1 MQPAWS
7 SLVRCDLV
15 RCGFV
20 FGIERYLNISI
31 NKGTLAPFARPIMM
45 LAHFGNISMKWKET
59 FIAGLEVATVSVAVN
74 VALAIVDAFT
84 KFGFTMSYHIKY
96 NFFNW
101 WTTPS
106 RVVLTNYQLK
116 PGTGQLRLAPEHVH
130 QQGYFGS
137 YCRINITVGRF
148 WRYINKVKRKP
159 WCVGSGLD
167 VATAS
172 VAGNVALFIGLAEWF
187 WVSPANRT

>member
-15 RCGFV
+15 SHGLV
-20 FGIERYLNISI
+20 FGIDRYLNISI
-31 NKGTLAPFARPIMM
+31 NKGTLAPFARSIMM

-96 NFFNW
+96 NFLNW

-116 PGTGQLRLAPEHVH
+116 PGTGQLRLAPEHIH
-130 QQGYFGS
+130 EQGYFGS
-137 YCRINITVGRF
+137 YCQINITVDWF
-148 WRYINKVKRKP
+148 WMYLFINKKKGNLDALE
-159 WCVGSGLD
+159 VGWMS
-167 VATAS
+167 
-172 VAGNVALFIGLAEWF
+172 
-187 WVSPANRT
+187 